1 MPESTKSPKI
11 VIPSVEELLL
21 AGAHFGHQV
30 SRWNPKMAPFIYKI
44 QAGIHIIDLYQT
56 HSALQKATEFLAS
69 VSESG
74 RQIIIVGTKGQS
86 KEIVKSEAEASEI
99 LYVSERWLGGTLTN
113 FNEIKKR
120 LHYLK
125 EYYRKL
131 KTTELDHFTK
141 RERLLMSRE
150 ADKMKKVLEGIL
162 DLSGMPG
169 AVIIIDPHREHLV
182 VRECLRMHI
191 PIVAI
196 ADTNCD
202 PTGID
207 YLIPANDDALRSIN
221 IIVGALCS
229 SIKTHAVTKETLE
242 PVGLKKPEVAKKA
255 EVKAVE
261 PMKAVEKF
269 VIAKNIDE
277 LGLSNRSVN
286 ALTKAGIKTLAE
298 LKKANLDEISGL
310 GEKSLTE
317 IKAII
322 NA

>member
-1 MPESTKSPKI
+1 MSDTAKTKQS
-11 VIPSVEELLL
+11 IPSVEELLL
-21 AGAHFGHQV
+21 SGAHFGHQV

-56 HSALQKATEFLAS
+56 HSALQKATDFLAS
-69 VSESG
+69 VSASG

-86 KEIVKSEAEASEI
+86 KEIVRSEATASEI

-131 KTTELDHFTK
+131 KTTELDRFTK

-169 AVIIIDPHREHLV
+169 AVIIIDPHREHLA

-221 IIVGALCS
+221 IIVSALCL
-229 SIKTHAVTKETLE
+229 SIKTNAVTKETLE
-242 PVGLKKPEVAKKA
+242 PVMTKKTALRRDQGKEV
-255 EVKAVE
+255 VE
-261 PMKAVEKF
+261 PMKVVEKF
-269 VIAKNIDE
+269 VVAKKIDE

-298 LKKANLDEISGL
+298 LKKANLDEVFGL

-317 IKAII
+317 IKAVI
-322 NA
+322 